1 MIHYTCDR
9 CKREIDTAEETRYVV
24 HLEVHPAVD
33 LPESAG
39 GNGDDVDHLMELHEL
54 LERVDDEDVDGDDQ
68 VTHSQRFDLCSACH
82 HKYLKNPLGRDA
94 TLLLGFSQN

>member
-9 CKREIDTAEETRYVV
+9 CKREIDTAEEMRYVV

-33 LPESAG
+33 LPELAG
-39 GNGDDVDHLMELHEL
+39 GQGDDADHLMELHEL
-54 LERVDDEDVDGDDQ
+54 LERMDDDECDSDVQ
-68 VTHSQRFDLCSACH
+68 TAHSQWFDLCASCH